1 MLEETNT
8 IDHIFLKDH
17 EARGIVLGIV
27 DSGVT
32 PDPAQR
38 MMLLLQKLNNYL
50 LAIGSGRFAA
60 EHPGKSFADFA
71 IEVLCRTAPTAE
83 MRSVGRISPGA
94 DAEQFV
100 EVIFTPGPDAQW
112 SAEDETDVVPR
123 AEVSKEFAEI
133 VNLAFGAGLRSL
145 QDQEPPL
152 MLLWMQDGE
161 ADFTPLDD
169 VSSSKEML
177 AAAQAWA
184 ATAASDINVCA
195 VVSLGM
201 LPHESGAVHALVAL
215 CAERGRPESLVLA
228 LPLDRDP
235 REPGVRARGEMFQ
248 VAASPAIF
256 PEADVTPPD

>member
-1 MLEETNT
+1 MLEEPNT
-8 IDHIFLKDH
+8 IDHIFLKD
-17 EARGIVLGIV
+17 EEPRRIVLGIV
-27 DSGVT
+27 DSGAT
-32 PDPAQR
+32 DDPAQR
-38 MMLLLQKLNNYL
+38 MMLLLRKLNNYL

-60 EHPGKSFADFA
+60 EYPGKTYADFA

-112 SAEDETDVVPR
+112 STDDEMEDAPR

-161 ADFTPLDD
+161 ADFTPLND
-169 VSSSKEML
+169 VTSSEEML
-177 AAAQAWA
+177 AAAQTWA
-184 ATAASDINVCA
+184 ATAAPDIKVCA

-228 LPLDRDP
+228 MPLDGDP
-235 REPGVRARGEMFQ
+235 REAGVRARGEMFQ
-248 VAASPAIF
+248 VAAAPAIF
-256 PEADVTPPD
+256 PTRIS